1 MPTVADMIKVQ
12 EHFND
17 IFRTLSMTCD
27 PKAFWKFRDRIYNNF
42 IFVRHSNK
50 KMYQMRIQEDPE
62 EKPEVVVPIAS
73 IPIDFLCVFRN
84 IDVFHKIPVDPSANT
99 LDPELAKVLF
109 S

>member
-1 MPTVADMIKVQ
+1 
-12 EHFND
+12 
-17 IFRTLSMTCD
+17 
-27 PKAFWKFRDRIYNNF
+27 
-42 IFVRHSNK
+42 
-50 KMYQMRIQEDPE
+50 MRIQEDPE

-84 IDVFHKIPVDPSANT
+84 IDVFHKIPIDPSANT